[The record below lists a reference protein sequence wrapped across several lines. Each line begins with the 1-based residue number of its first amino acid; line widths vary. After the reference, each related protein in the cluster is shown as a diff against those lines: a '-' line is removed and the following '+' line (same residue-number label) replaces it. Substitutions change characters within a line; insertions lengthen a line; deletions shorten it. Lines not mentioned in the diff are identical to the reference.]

1 MTVAPT
7 PILVPTRTLP
17 ATLLPIPTP
26 IPKATDTTII
36 PARIDVPAGGRFAVE
51 VVVRARPSH
60 AVDTVQVY
68 LDFDPD
74 MLEALKIQPGNSL
87 EYELQS
93 GFDNAAG
100 EVDYAAGTLGSSV
113 ARPFTFLTVNFRTL
127 ERLAEGP
134 TTIFLAGAAPRRT
147 RAVLAGMDTTG
158 LLASATVAPK

>member
-1 MTVAPT
+1 M
-7 PILVPTRTLP
+7 R
-17 ATLLPIPTP
+17 
-26 IPKATDTTII
+26 
-36 PARIDVPAGGRFAVE
+36 AG
-51 VVVRARPSH
+51 PSH